1 MMFKEA
7 ERRKEARVEKNSK
20 RSHLESEV
28 EGEVEKPVVLGRCV
42 VVRVEIQLRKQSFY
56 LLQFDID
63 WSKSI
68 ILMSV

>member
-1 MMFKEA
+1 MFKEA
-7 ERRKEARVEKNSK
+7 ERRKEARVDSK
-20 RSHLESEV
+20 CSHLESEV
-28 EGEVEKPVVLGRCV
+28 EGEVEQPVVLGRCV

-56 LLQFDID
+56 LLQFNID

>member
-1 MMFKEA
+1 MFK
-7 ERRKEARVEKNSK
+7 ARVEKNSK

-56 LLQFDID
+56 LLQFNID